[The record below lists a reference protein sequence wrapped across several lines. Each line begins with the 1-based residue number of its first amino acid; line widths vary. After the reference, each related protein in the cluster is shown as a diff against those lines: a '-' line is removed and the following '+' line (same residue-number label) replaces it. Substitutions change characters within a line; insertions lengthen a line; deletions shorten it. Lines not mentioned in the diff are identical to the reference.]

1 MKLKT
6 IMSKLEAMAPVCL
19 AEEWDNVGLMLG
31 HPDWEITK
39 CYVALDITN
48 QVIDCAIENGCN
60 LIVTHHPFIMGG
72 LSSLNLAEE
81 KGKQIATLLSHNI
94 AVYSMHT
101 NFDSCWGGVNDT
113 LCELLELSD
122 YRADEP
128 VIYRKGNLSEPMRFR
143 DFITMVKDVLKVS
156 YVNYTGDLNRM
167 VKTVAVVGGSGGSMV
182 SMMTDCDVYLT
193 GEAKYHEYQQ
203 AESLGLCMVTA
214 GHFET
219 ENPALEKIRIALK
232 ELNLDVV
239 VQEVHHG
246 FYKTI

>member
-1 MKLKT
+1 MKLQT
-6 IMSKLEAMAPVCL
+6 IIHKLEEFAPVHL
-19 AEEWDNVGLMLG
+19 KEEWDNVGLMLG

-39 CYVALDITN
+39 CYVALDITD

-72 LSSLNLAEE
+72 LSSINLANP
-81 KGKQIATLLSHNI
+81 KGLQIARLLSHEI

-101 NFDSCWGGVNDT
+101 NFDSCFGGVNDT
-113 LCELLELSD
+113 ICELLELSD

-128 VIYRKGNLSEPMRFR
+128 AIYRKGTLSEPLRLK
-143 DFITMVKDVLKVS
+143 DFITLVKDVLRVS
-156 YVNYTGDLNRM
+156 CVNYTGNPNRM

-182 SMMTDCDVYLT
+182 QMMTDCDVYLT
-193 GEAKYHEYQQ
+193 GEAKYHEYQL

-219 ENPALEKIRIALK
+219 ENPALEKIRSLLK
-232 ELNLDVV
+232 ELSLEVV
-239 VQEVHHG
+239 HHEVHRG
-246 FYKTI
+246 FYQTV